1 MKDPRPY
8 YYLSVLH
15 YLNVLDGY
23 LASFDLAQ
31 KNQRDAYRIANNS
44 SSFRIIKTEKIR
56 DILIE
61 GKGMGQLKSVID
73 ISEFLEQE
81 SERIIKIKGKF
92 VEIEKNPKIGVARVT
107 FPQELKGLKV
117 FFRMGEKNTIS
128 INQTTHMLEF
138 GVGFTFERLEAI
150 NNTVKDIS

>member
-23 LASFDLAQ
+23 SASLDLAR
-31 KNQRDAYRIANNS
+31 KNQREAYRIANNN
-44 SSFRIIKTEKIR
+44 SSFRIIKPEKIR

-81 SERIIKIKGKF
+81 GERIVKIKGKF
-92 VEIEKNPKIGVARVT
+92 MEIEKNPKIGIARVA
-107 FPQELKGLKV
+107 FPQELKDLNV
-117 FFRMGEKNTIS
+117 FFKMGDKNIIS
-128 INQTTHMLEF
+128 INQTTHRLEF
-138 GVGFTFERLEAI
+138 GVEIGRAH
-150 NNTVKDIS
+150 V